1 MYKYSA
7 KETVAQFTKG
17 YNGTIFAYGQ
27 SGSGKT
33 FSMLGPEEVIEYIKS
48 GKQISEDV
56 QNMYGI
62 IPRAI
67 RDLFEFVNKSIEA
80 DGSQFQI
87 SMNYFEIYKESLNNL
102 LGSSK
107 STSETLKISNS
118 KVLNCSPIQVQSP
131 ETIFYYI

>member
-1 MYKYSA
+1 
-7 KETVAQFTKG
+7 
-17 YNGTIFAYGQ
+17 
-27 SGSGKT
+27 
-33 FSMLGPEEVIEYIKS
+33 MLGPEEVIEYIKS

-107 STSETLKISNS
+107 STSENLKISNS
-118 KVLNCSPIQVQSP
+118 KVLNCSPIQV
-131 ETIFYYI
+131 